1 MATGCE
7 TVTDLE
13 EHAFKRDRG
22 FLVKLAISLS
32 LAVVAASLAFMG
44 LTSDQGAGC
53 AARSYLGEPQQ
64 GPQAQ

>member
-44 LTSDQGAGC
+44 LTSDRSAGC
-53 AARSYLGEPQQ
+53 AARSYLGEPQP
-64 GPQAQ
+64 GPQGD